1 MISVIT
7 KTLNN
12 SNFCDYQHLHKIAK
26 YLPPKNISA
35 YVMCYTAYI
44 MRYTA
49 YVMRYTAY
57 VMRYTAYVMRY
68 TAYVMRYTAY
78 VMRYTACVMCYTLPL
93 FSLEYVARF
102 MQTCMLGIAY
112 LAKQ

>member
-57 VMRYTAYVMRY
+57 VMRYTA
-68 TAYVMRYTAY
+68 
-78 VMRYTACVMCYTLPL
+78 CVMCYTLPL